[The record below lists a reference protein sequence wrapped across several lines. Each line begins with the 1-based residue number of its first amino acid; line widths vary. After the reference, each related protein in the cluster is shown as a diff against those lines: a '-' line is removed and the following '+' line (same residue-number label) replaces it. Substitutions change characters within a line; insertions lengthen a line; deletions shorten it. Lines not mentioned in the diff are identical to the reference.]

1 MKTLDM
7 KLVIADD
14 SSIMRERIKSQARQ
28 FEEVTVVGEAVN
40 GRMALEMIMQL
51 APDLVFLDLQMPE
64 MGGIEVLRKVKEAKL
79 KTKVCIL
86 TNYSFPQYRT
96 RCLAIGADF
105 FLCKSEE
112 FEKTATVIADMLMV
126 S

>member
-7 KLVIADD
+7 RLVIADD
-14 SSIMRERIKSQARQ
+14 SSIMRERIKSQAGL
-28 FEEVTVVGEAVN
+28 FEEVTVVGEAEN
-40 GRMALEMIMQL
+40 GKIALEMIMQL

-112 FEKTATVIADMLMV
+112 FEKTSTVIADMLMV